1 MNPQSFP
8 SSRGGFTLIEVLV
21 ALGLCALLAMATA
34 AAVTF
39 AARAE
44 KAAVRC
50 GEGSLLVPSLYAA
63 QRLRPD
69 GEPVLPPAWRAER
82 AGEVVKFSE
91 DLLQEWHTLAVEP
104 AGREIPAFTLWI
116 LDAAP

>member
-1 MNPQSFP
+1 MDDRQPNLF
-8 SSRGGFTLIEVLV
+8 RAGFTLIEVLA
-21 ALGLCALLAMATA
+21 ALGLCAFLATA
-34 AAVTF
+34 VATAVAF

-44 KAAVRC
+44 RMASFD
-50 GEGSLLVPSLYAA
+50 GEASLRLPALYAA

-69 GEPVLPPAWRAER
+69 DEPALPPAWRAER

-91 DLLQEWHTLAVEP
+91 DLLQEWHTLAVVP